1 MGFCNFVFAVL
12 STQLVKVVGRR
23 PLLLYGQ
30 IFMSFFMMMIGF
42 FKVTKSYTE
51 MFITMNLFIGAFQ
64 LSIGSVAWLYV
75 AETTVDQASGFC
87 MTGNF
92 ITCILISFS
101 MEYLMASA
109 LQVQGTFWLFGVLT
123 AIGAIFVF
131 FFVKETRGLS
141 DKEKKSLYS

>member
-1 MGFCNFVFAVL
+1 MGFTNLVFAVL

-30 IFMSFFMMMIGF
+30 IFMSLFMMMIGF
-42 FKVTKSYTE
+42 FKVSKSYTE

-92 ITCILISFS
+92 ITCIFISFS

-109 LQVQGTFWLFGVLT
+109 L
-123 AIGAIFVF
+123 
-131 FFVKETRGLS
+131 
-141 DKEKKSLYS
+141 